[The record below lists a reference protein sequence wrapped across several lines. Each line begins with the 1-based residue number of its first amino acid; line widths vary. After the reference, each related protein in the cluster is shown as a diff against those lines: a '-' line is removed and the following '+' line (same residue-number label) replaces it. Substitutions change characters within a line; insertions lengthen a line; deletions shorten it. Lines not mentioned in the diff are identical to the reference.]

1 MCRLLLVKSETEFDI
16 AEQLEKFAHIC
27 RNSPEYQ
34 GHGWGFAAIKDSSWS
49 FHKSINPI
57 WEDSFESS
65 GRTNYLMVHAR
76 SAFQDKGICIDNN
89 MPFNDERHVFIFNG
103 ELRGVKIRAEG
114 RIGAE
119 KLFNFIRRF
128 DQGNMLNALN
138 RSVPI
143 IQKKTAHIRGMNFI
157 IGDGKKIYINSLFNQ
172 DEEDYFTLY
181 RRTEP
186 GRVTICSAPLTG
198 DQNWES
204 IGNGTIEEIE

>member
-16 AEQLEKFAHIC
+16 AEQLGNFSEIC
-27 RNSPEYQ
+27 KNSSEYQ
-34 GHGWGFAAIKDSSWS
+34 GHGWGFAAVQDSSWS

-57 WEDSFESS
+57 WEDDTSNF
-65 GRTNYLMVHAR
+65 GKTNYLMVHAR

-103 ELRGVKIRAEG
+103 ELRGVRIRAEG

-119 KLFNFIRRF
+119 KLFNFIKRF
-128 DQGNMLNALN
+128 NRGDMLQALN

-143 IQKKTAHIRGMNFI
+143 IRKQTAYIRGMNFI
-157 IGDGKKIYINSLFNQ
+157 IGDGRKIYINSLFN
-172 DEEDYFTLY
+172 EAEDYFTLY
-181 RRTEP
+181 RKNIK
-186 GRVTICSAPLTG
+186 GRVTISSAPLDNESG
-198 DQNWES
+198 WEP